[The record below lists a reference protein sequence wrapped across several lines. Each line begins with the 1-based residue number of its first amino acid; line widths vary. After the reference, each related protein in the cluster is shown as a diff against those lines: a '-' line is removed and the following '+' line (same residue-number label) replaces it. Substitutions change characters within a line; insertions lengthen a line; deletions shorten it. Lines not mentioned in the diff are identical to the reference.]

1 MGIQD
6 RDYHKEWSR
15 ERERSGPFDRAKHT
29 YNPKDF
35 RGRAG
40 IPSAPSG
47 WGAALVRTV
56 VICLAVYGAL
66 ALVRDFRTGLK
77 PWQSLDPEKVQRLLP
92 YLSGK

>member
-15 ERERSGPFDRAKHT
+15 QRERSGPFDRAKHT

-35 RGRAG
+35 RGRSG
-40 IPSAPSG
+40 IPSVSSG
-47 WGAALVRTV
+47 WGA
-56 VICLAVYGAL
+56 

-77 PWQSLDPEKVQRLLP
+77 PWTKLDPDKVQRLLP

>member
-35 RGRAG
+35 RGR
-40 IPSAPSG
+40 SG
-47 WGAALVRTV
+47 ASEKTDWLAALVRTV

-77 PWQSLDPEKVQRLLP
+77 PWHSLDPEKVQRLLP

>member
-15 ERERSGPFDRAKHT
+15 ERERSGPFDKAKHT

-35 RGRAG
+35 RSRSGM
-40 IPSAPSG
+40 PSVSG
-47 WGAALVRTV
+47 GWPGALLRTV

-66 ALVRDFRTGLK
+66 ALVRDFRIGLK
-77 PWQSLDPEKVQRLLP
+77 PWTKLDPDKVQRLLP